1 MPRYKSESALKYR
14 FGWKKSDKIHYYF
27 EMLGMKDTISE
38 EDLLI
43 DVTKTEI
50 KKRLVKTENA
60 NEVLKEKVKLMN
72 EEVRE
77 LISFVSKL
85 RIRMGDEKIKNEI

>member
-1 MPRYKSESALKYR
+1 
-14 FGWKKSDKIHYYF
+14 
-27 EMLGMKDTISE
+27 MLGMKDTISE

-85 RIRMGDEKIKNEI
+85 RIRMGDEKIKNEIQSERF